1 MAKFQQILEKYR
13 KISYS
18 ERDKGDRFERLMQ
31 AFLQSYPVYR
41 NELER
46 VWMWN
51 EFPGR
56 DSLGGNDVGIDIV
69 ARTYSGDYWA
79 IQCKCYDENTKI
91 DKAAVDTFLST
102 SSRSFV
108 DEEGRT
114 QRFSF
119 RLWIDTTRNGFTSNA
134 QEAFVNQDI
143 QTKRL
148 GYGELLSADIDWDEL
163 DKGITGEA
171 VLTNKK
177 TIRPHQ
183 QEAIDRAHEYFKTKE
198 RGKLI
203 MACGTGKT
211 FTALKIAE
219 RETEGKGTI
228 LFLVPSIALLGQTLR
243 EWNYDAEEKINAVC
257 ICSDAEVSK
266 VKRKKEDDTD
276 GFVVSELAMPAS
288 TNVAE
293 IKRQFKAIKTRREG
307 MTVVFSTYQSI
318 ERIAEAQKA
327 IGKDA
332 YFDLIV
338 CDEAHRTTGVIEA
351 MQEESVFVKVHNA
364 EFLIGKRRLYMT
376 ATPRI
381 YSESSHTKAA
391 EKDAILCSMDD
402 PAMYGDEI
410 YRIGFGEAVERQ
422 LLSDY
427 KVLVLTLSDD
437 QVSPELQR
445 SLESK
450 SSEINVD
457 DAAKLIGCINAL
469 SKKTLMDSKML
480 NETDPEPMRRA
491 VAFCP
496 TIKLSKKTSG
506 AFNVCRDA
514 YYNTLLPNERAEI
527 VNVEADHV
535 DGSMGASIRDQKLQ
549 WLKDTPNDEHECR
562 ILTNVRCLSE
572 GVDVP
577 SLDAVLFLSPRNS
590 QVDVVQSVGRVM
602 RRAPGKKYGYIII
615 PVVVPSDVKP
625 EDALNDNERFKV
637 VWTVLNALR
646 AHDDRFNA
654 IVNKIELNKK
664 KPDNILVGGTLFGG
678 SSSMNYEAESPAE
691 YLRGGESVIERN
703 SEIARQ
709 LMLKF
714 EELKAVI
721 YAKMV
726 QKVGNKRYWEQWAA
740 DVAKIAE
747 RHIVRINNLI
757 ETDEK
762 ASKLFER
769 FLNGLHKN
777 INPSVSRDTA
787 VEMLA
792 QHLITQPVFEA
803 LFENYS
809 FAQNNAM
816 SKSLSH
822 MVELLNE
829 RIDEEDNQRL
839 ERFYKNVRQRVEGI
853 DNAEAKQK
861 IVVELY
867 DTFFRTAFPKVVEQL
882 GIVYTPVE
890 VVDFIVHSVEKVLN
904 REFGRS
910 FTDENVNIID
920 PFTGTGTFITRLLQS
935 GLIKPEDLE
944 RKYTREIKANEIVL
958 LAYYIASVNIENTYH
973 DLMGENAEYRSFDGI
988 CLTDTF
994 QIGEDANEDK
1004 LFSDL
1009 FPQNSK
1015 RVQAQKRT
1023 PIHVVIGNPPYSVG
1037 QKSANDNAQNQS
1049 YPNLEKRIE
1058 STYVVES
1065 SVVNKNSLYDS
1076 YIKAFR
1082 WATDRLDKQCGGVIG
1097 FVTNGAWLDSNSGE
1111 GFRKSI
1117 ENEFSAIY
1125 VFNLRGN
1132 CRTQGELRRKE
1143 AGNVFGLGSRT
1154 PIAITILVKQP
1165 NHSGKAKIHYYDIGD
1180 YLSREDKL
1188 SIISKTKH
1196 IDNLDLVD
1204 LHPNEHGDWINQ
1216 RNDKF
1221 SEYIPI
1227 ECEKKYSFNNIA
1239 YYNLFSQGIGTSR
1252 DAWVYG
1258 FSKFRVL
1265 LNMKQTI
1272 EFYNEQVELLMQKDK
1287 GDIMDFVR
1295 SNDGHK
1301 ISWSSSLIPK
1311 LEKGI
1316 KCHFQK
1322 NKIVC
1327 ASYRPFCKQYLYVG
1341 EMFIHRRAHWDSI
1354 FPSDS
1359 SENLVICT
1367 SSIGSNKEASV
1378 LISNC
1383 IVDLHFNGDTQCF
1396 PLYYY
1401 EKRNVQEQTLF
1412 DNEQDEYVRRDAVSD
1427 FILKQARAIYG
1438 PRVQKEDI
1446 FYYVYGFL
1454 HSEKYRETFAADLKK
1469 MLPRIPLVDSPQ
1481 DFWAFSEAG
1490 RRLADLHLN
1499 YETIEPYR
1507 KCITVFGAYDNINYR
1522 VEKMRFVNKAD
1533 KTKIQYNSQITIEK
1547 IPLEAYEYVVNGK
1560 SAIEWIME
1568 RYAITTD
1575 KASGITNN
1583 PNDWADEHNDE
1594 KYIYNLLLRIINLS
1608 VQTVEIVKNLPD
1620 VKFE

>member
-79 IQCKCYDENTKI
+79 IQCKCYDESAKI

-102 SSRSFV
+102 SSRSFI

-148 GYGELLSADIDWDEL
+148 GYGELLSADIDWEEL

-183 QEAIDRAHEYFKTKE
+183 QEAIDRAHEYFKTRE

-211 FTALKIAE
+211 YTALKIAE
-219 RETEGKGTI
+219 RETEGRGTI

-243 EWNYDAEEKINAVC
+243 EWNYDAEERINAVC

-266 VKRKKEDDTD
+266 VKRKKDDDID

-288 TNVAE
+288 TNVDE
-293 IKRQFKAIKTRREG
+293 IKRQFTAIKKRNEG

-318 ERIAEAQKA
+318 ERIAEAQEK
-327 IGKDA
+327 IGEDA
-332 YFDLIV
+332 NFDLII

-364 EFLIGKRRLYMT
+364 EFIVGKRRLYMT

-381 YSESSHTKAA
+381 YTESSHTKAA
-391 EKDAILCSMDD
+391 ENDTILCSMDD

-410 YRIGFGEAVERQ
+410 YHIGFGEAVERQ

-427 KVLVLTLSDD
+427 KVLVLTLRDD

-450 SSEINVD
+450 TSEFNVD

-496 TIKLSKKTSG
+496 TIKLSKKTSE

-514 YYNTLLPNERAEI
+514 YYNTLLLTERAEI

-637 VWTVLNALR
+637 VWTILNALR

-654 IVNKIELNKK
+654 TVNKIELNKK

-678 SSSMNYEAESPAE
+678 SSSMNYGAESSAE
-691 YLRGGESVIERN
+691 YLRGEESVIERN

-762 ASKLFER
+762 ARKLFDR
-769 FLNGLHKN
+769 FLSGLHKN
-777 INPSVSRDTA
+777 INPSVTRDTA

-904 REFGRS
+904 REFGCS

-944 RKYTREIKANEIVL
+944 HKYTREIKANEIVL

-1058 STYVVES
+1058 KMYVENS
-1065 SVVNKNSLYDS
+1065 EAALNKAVYDS

-1082 WATDRLDKQCGGVIG
+1082 WATDRLDKKCGGVIG
-1097 FVTNGAWLDSNSGE
+1097 FVTNGAWLDSNGLD

-1165 NHSGKAKIHYYDIGD
+1165 NHVGKAQIHYCDIGD

-1188 SIISKTKH
+1188 QIIKKAQH
-1196 IDNLDLVD
+1196 IENINMVD
-1204 LHPNEHGDWINQ
+1204 LQPNEHGDWINQ

-1227 ECEKKYSFNNIA
+1227 EPEKKFDGKSKSWFVLNVVGVA
-1239 YYNLFSQGIGTSR
+1239 TGR
-1252 DAWVYG
+1252 DSWVYG
-1258 FSKFRVL
+1258 FSQSVVEK
-1265 LNMKQTI
+1265 NMKRMI
-1272 EFYNEQVELLMQKDK
+1272 DFYNEQIVFVKQ
-1287 GDIMDFVR
+1287 GIISDFN
-1295 SNDGHK
+1295 SDAKN
-1301 ISWSSSLIPK
+1301 ISWTVNLK
-1311 LEKGI
+1311 KDALKGVDLTYDVDS
-1316 KCHFQK
+1316 FR
-1322 NKIVC
+1322 VGM
-1327 ASYRPFCKQYLYVG
+1327 YRPYCKQYLYYNRS
-1341 EMFIHRRAHWDSI
+1341 FIERPGLWSQI
-1354 FPSDS
+1354 FPTG
-1359 SENLVICT
+1359 NHKNVVIVVSCMGT
-1367 SSIGSNKEASV
+1367 NKEISIGIFSQ
-1378 LISNC
+1378 
-1383 IVDLHFNGDTQCF
+1383 IVDYHAIGDTQCF

-1412 DNEQDEYVRRDAVSD
+1412 DNEQDEYVRREAVSD

-1454 HSEKYRETFAADLKK
+1454 HSPKYRETFASDLKK

-1481 DFWAFSEAG
+1481 DFWAFGEAG
-1490 RRLADLHLN
+1490 RKLADLHLN
-1499 YETIEPYR
+1499 HETIEPYNR
-1507 KCITVFGAYDNINYR
+1507 CITVFGAYDNVSYR
-1522 VEKMRFVNKAD
+1522 VEKMRFVNRTD
-1533 KTKIQYNSQITIEK
+1533 KTKIQYNHQITIEN
-1547 IPLEAYEYVVNGK
+1547 IPLEAYDYVVNGK

-1575 KASGITNN
+1575 KASGITND
-1583 PNDWADEHNDE
+1583 PNDWADEQNNP
-1594 KYIYNLLLRIINLS
+1594 KYIYNLLLSIINVS
-1608 VQTVEIVKNLPD
+1608 VQTVEIVKSLPD
-1620 VKFE
+1620 VKFD

>member
-1 MAKFQQILEKYR
+1 
-13 KISYS
+13 
-18 ERDKGDRFERLMQ
+18 
-31 AFLQSYPVYR
+31 
-41 NELER
+41 
-46 VWMWN
+46 MWN

-102 SSRSFV
+102 SSRSFI

-148 GYGELLSADIDWDEL
+148 GYGELLSADIDWNEL

-327 IGKDA
+327 IGEDA

-549 WLKDTPNDEHECR
+549 WLKDTPNDERECR

-615 PVVVPSDVKP
+615 PVVVPSDIKP

-678 SSSMNYEAESPAE
+678 SSSMNYVAESPAE

-762 ASKLFER
+762 ARKLFER

-973 DLMGENAEYRSFDGI
+973 DLMGEDAEYRSFDGI

-1082 WATDRLDKQCGGVIG
+1082 WATDRLDRKCGGIIG
-1097 FVTNGAWLDSNSGE
+1097 FITNSGWIDSNSGG
-1111 GFRKSI
+1111 GFRKSL
-1117 ENEFSAIY
+1117 ENEFSSIY
-1125 VFNLRGN
+1125 VFNLRGAI
-1132 CRTQGELRRKE
+1132 RGRSGIMAKKE
-1143 AGNVFGLGSRT
+1143 GQNVFNIMTGV
-1154 PIAITILVKQP
+1154 AVTILVKQP
-1165 NHSGKAKIHYYDIGD
+1165 NYVGKARIHYCDIGD

-1188 SIISKTKH
+1188 QIIKNAQH
-1196 IDNLDLVD
+1196 IENLNMVD

-1216 RNDKF
+1216 RSDRF
-1221 SEYIPI
+1221 FEYIPI
-1227 ECEKKYSFNNIA
+1227 EPEKKFNITNKSFFLINSCG
-1239 YYNLFSQGIGTSR
+1239 LKTQR
-1252 DAWVYG
+1252 DAWTYNSSIIELKKVVKESINYYEEE
-1258 FSKFRVL
+1258 RVKL
-1265 LNMKQTI
+1265 FNGQILSVDYSTNKINWTRAVLNDIRKNKKYNFNDVVFVKSLYRPFFKQNLC
-1272 EFYNEQVELLMQKDK
+1272 YYKYLNEMMYQ
-1287 GDIMDFVR
+1287 
-1295 SNDGHK
+1295 
-1301 ISWSSSLIPK
+1301 IPK
-1311 LEKGI
+1311 LYPTLS
-1316 KCHFQK
+1316 C
-1322 NKIVC
+1322 
-1327 ASYRPFCKQYLYVG
+1327 
-1341 EMFIHRRAHWDSI
+1341 
-1354 FPSDS
+1354 
-1359 SENLVICT
+1359 ENLVICA
-1367 SSIGSNKEASV
+1367 SSTSNKSYSV
-1378 LISNC
+1378 LISDC

-1454 HSEKYRETFAADLKK
+1454 HSEKYRETFASDLKK

-1568 RYAITTD
+1568 LCH
-1575 KASGITNN
+1575 NN
-1583 PNDWADEHNDE
+1583 
-1594 KYIYNLLLRIINLS
+1594 
-1608 VQTVEIVKNLPD
+1608 
-1620 VKFE
+1620 

>member
-102 SSRSFV
+102 SSRSFI

-148 GYGELLSADIDWDEL
+148 GYGELLSADIDWNEL

-243 EWNYDAEEKINAVC
+243 EWNYDAEERINAIC

-266 VKRKKEDDTD
+266 VKRKKDDDID

-288 TNVAE
+288 TNVDE
-293 IKRQFKAIKTRREG
+293 IKRQFTAIKKRNGG

-318 ERIAEAQKA
+318 ERIAEAQEK
-327 IGKDA
+327 IGEDA
-332 YFDLIV
+332 HFDLII

-364 EFLIGKRRLYMT
+364 EFIVGKRRLYMT

-381 YSESSHTKAA
+381 YTESSHTKAA

-402 PAMYGDEI
+402 SAMYGDEI

-450 SSEINVD
+450 TSEINVD

-496 TIKLSKKTSG
+496 TIKLSKKTSE

-514 YYNTLLPNERAEI
+514 YYNTLSLTERAEI

-637 VWTVLNALR
+637 VWTILNALR

-678 SSSMNYEAESPAE
+678 SSSMNYGAESPTE

-762 ASKLFER
+762 ARKLFER

-777 INPSVSRDTA
+777 INPSVSRDMA

-920 PFTGTGTFITRLLQS
+920 PFTGTGTFITRLLHS

-973 DLMGENAEYRSFDGI
+973 DLMGEDAEYRSFDGI

-1058 STYVVES
+1058 KMYVANSEAAL
-1065 SVVNKNSLYDS
+1065 NKAVYDS

-1097 FVTNGAWLDSNSGE
+1097 FVTNGAWLDSNGLD

-1132 CRTQGELRRKE
+1132 QRTSGELSRKE
-1143 AGNVFGLGSRT
+1143 GGKIFGSGSRT

-1188 SIISKTKH
+1188 NIISKTKH

-1227 ECEKKYSFNNIA
+1227 EPEKKFDGKSKSWFVLNVVGVA
-1239 YYNLFSQGIGTSR
+1239 TGR
-1252 DAWVYG
+1252 DSWVYG
-1258 FSKFRVL
+1258 FSQSVVEK
-1265 LNMKQTI
+1265 NMKRMI
-1272 EFYNEQVELLMQKDK
+1272 DFYNEQIVFVKQ
-1287 GDIMDFVR
+1287 GIISDFN
-1295 SNDGHK
+1295 SDAKN
-1301 ISWSSSLIPK
+1301 ISWTVNLK
-1311 LEKGI
+1311 KDALKGVDLTYDVDS
-1316 KCHFQK
+1316 FR
-1322 NKIVC
+1322 VGM
-1327 ASYRPFCKQYLYVG
+1327 YRPYCKQYLYYNRS
-1341 EMFIHRRAHWDSI
+1341 FIERPGLWSQI
-1354 FPSDS
+1354 YPT
-1359 SENLVICT
+1359 ENHKNVVIVVSCMGT
-1367 SSIGSNKEASV
+1367 NKEISIGIFSQ
-1378 LISNC
+1378 
-1383 IVDLHFNGDTQCF
+1383 IVDYHAIGDTQCF

-1507 KCITVFGAYDNINYR
+1507 KCITVFGAYDNINFR

-1575 KASGITNN
+1575 KASGITND
-1583 PNDWADEHNDE
+1583 PNDWSDEHNDE

>member
-102 SSRSFV
+102 SSRSFI

-148 GYGELLSADIDWDEL
+148 GYGELLSADIDWNEL

-243 EWNYDAEEKINAVC
+243 EWNYDAEERINAVC

-307 MTVVFSTYQSI
+307 ITVLFSTYQSI

-327 IGKDA
+327 IGEDA

-496 TIKLSKKTSG
+496 TIKLSKKTSR

-549 WLKDTPNDEHECR
+549 WLKDTPNDERECR

-678 SSSMNYEAESPAE
+678 SSSMNYGAESPAE

-762 ASKLFER
+762 ARKLFER

-787 VEMLA
+787 VEMLS
-792 QHLITQPVFEA
+792 QHLITQPVFEV

-994 QIGEDANEDK
+994 QIGEDVNEDK

-1058 STYVVES
+1058 KMYVANS
-1065 SVVNKNSLYDS
+1065 GAALNKAVYDS

-1082 WATDRLDKQCGGVIG
+1082 WATDRLDKKCGGVIG
-1097 FVTNGAWLDSNSGE
+1097 FVTNGAWLDSNGLD

-1132 CRTQGELRRKE
+1132 QRTSGELSRKE
-1143 AGNVFGLGSRT
+1143 GGKIFGSGSRT

-1188 SIISKTKH
+1188 NIISKTKH

-1204 LHPNEHGDWINQ
+1204 LHPNEYGDWINQ

-1227 ECEKKYSFNNIA
+1227 EPGKKFDGKSNSWFNTYVIGIA
-1239 YYNLFSQGIGTSR
+1239 TNR

-1258 FSKFRVL
+1258 FSQSEVEK
-1265 LNMKQTI
+1265 NMKRMI
-1272 EFYNEQVELLMQKDK
+1272 DFYNDQVEKYKKQEIEELILSSSD
-1287 GDIMDFVR
+1287 
-1295 SNDGHK
+1295 
-1301 ISWSSSLIPK
+1301 ISWTRGLK
-1311 LEKGI
+1311 KEATKGNI
-1316 KCHFQK
+1316 MRYDK
-1322 NKIVC
+1322 NMFRIGI
-1327 ASYRPFCKQYLYVG
+1327 YRPYCKQHIFYSRS
-1341 EMFIHRRAHWDSI
+1341 FIESPGLWNQI
-1354 FPSDS
+1354 FPT
-1359 SENLVICT
+1359 ENHKNLVIAV
-1367 SSIGSNKEASV
+1367 SGIGQQKPFASFV
-1378 LISNC
+1378 CDNIADLQV
-1383 IVDLHFNGDTQCF
+1383 VDKAQCF

-1507 KCITVFGAYDNINYR
+1507 KCITLFGAYDNINYR